1 MKRSVKVIGLCP
13 DTSGTDTSEKG
24 IDSGLIFW
32 KFGIVEHETNSVA
45 WLKLGRVIVR
55 PIRA

>member
-1 MKRSVKVIGLCP
+1 MKVIGLCP

-55 PIRA
+55 PVRA